1 MYVSRHI
8 ISCVKYFLDT
18 IVFWK
23 ALVFIL
29 FCQIGITQLNLIEN
43 NLMSQRGENFN
54 TQKKRRKYTD
64 ECRERSRCLTR

>member
-18 IVFWK
+18 IVLGK

-54 TQKKRRKYTD
+54 T
-64 ECRERSRCLTR
+64 